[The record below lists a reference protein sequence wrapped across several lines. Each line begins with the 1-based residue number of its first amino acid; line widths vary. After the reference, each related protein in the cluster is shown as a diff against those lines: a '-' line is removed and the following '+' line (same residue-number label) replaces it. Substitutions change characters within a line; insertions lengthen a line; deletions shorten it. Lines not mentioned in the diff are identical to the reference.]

1 MSREHE
7 YEISPHLGRR
17 EGSRGVDSGGR
28 SAVRPGGPPKVFQVV
43 RQVPRDTTVYLDTT
57 GSCYTQSHLNFF
69 LGLSL
74 PALCIF
80 RLPIHLFCLSRSK
93 GRGELMTE
101 KDPARRPGRYAN
113 LVGNVMS
120 SLGCARER
128 AIGKRNRTIFFFS
141 LSADVCMYW
150 YHHYCTFG
158 RGGLIRR
165 GRSICRN
172 LRTLASSR
180 NADMARCVVCRRRPA
195 IERVYDTSVL
205 Q

>member
-17 EGSRGVDSGGR
+17 EGSRGVDCGGR
-28 SAVRPGGPPKVFQVV
+28 TVVRPRGPPKVFQVV

-57 GSCYTQSHLNFF
+57 GSCYTQPHLNFF

-120 SLGCARER
+120 SLGCAHER
-128 AIGKRNRTIFFFS
+128 AIGKRNRTIFFFRYQLTYVCTGIIITA
-141 LSADVCMYW
+141 LSVEVGLSDVAVPFVETCEPW
-150 YHHYCTFG
+150 RHHATPIWRVVLFAG
-158 RGGLIRR
+158 DARR
-165 GRSICRN
+165 
-172 LRTLASSR
+172 
-180 NADMARCVVCRRRPA
+180 
-195 IERVYDTSVL
+195 
-205 Q
+205 